1 METDN
6 GGGKGESA
14 TGVFYGVGVGPGDP
28 ELLTLKALRV
38 LQSVPAIYYP
48 ACAPGAKSYA
58 SKIIERYVRPDQM
71 LTGLLFPMEKDM
83 ERLRPIWEESA
94 ATMAA
99 DLLAGRDVAF
109 ITEGDPFFY
118 STFVYMDRIIRRR
131 YPQVAIEVIP
141 AVASPMA
148 AAARTGVPLAMVDER
163 LAVLP
168 ATYDNGFLL
177 RALEDFDT
185 VVLLKV
191 NSVMPK
197 VMTLLEKLGL
207 LDRAVFVER
216 CGSPEERVV
225 TDLRR
230 LEGERLNYLSLV
242 IVKKGAL

>member
-1 METDN
+1 
-6 GGGKGESA
+6 
-14 TGVFYGVGVGPGDP
+14 VGPGDP

-58 SKIIERYVRPDQM
+58 SKIIERYVRAEQS

-94 ATMAA
+94 ATMGK

-109 ITEGDPFFY
+109 VTEGDPFFY
-118 STFVYMDRIIRRR
+118 STFVYMYRIIRGR
-131 YPQVAIEVIP
+131 YPDVAVEVIP

-148 AAARTGVPLAMVDER
+148 ASARTGVPLAMADER
-163 LAVLP
+163 MAVLP
-168 ATYDNGFLL
+168 ATYDDGFLL

-197 VMTLLEKLGL
+197 VITLLEKEGL

-216 CGSPEERVV
+216 CGSPDERVV
-225 TDLRR
+225 HDLRQ

-242 IVKKGAL
+242 IVKK

>member
-6 GGGKGESA
+6 SGRKGERA
-14 TGVFYGVGVGPGDP
+14 TGILYGVGVGPGDP

-38 LQSVPAIYYP
+38 LQSVPTIYYP

-58 SKIIERYVRPDQM
+58 SKIIQQHVRPDQA
-71 LTGLLFPMEKDM
+71 LKGLLFPMEKDM

-94 ATMAA
+94 TTMAG

-118 STFVYMDRIIRRR
+118 STFVYMDRIMRQR
-131 YPQVAIEVIP
+131 YPQVTIEVIP

-148 AAARTGVPLAMVDER
+148 AAARTGVPLAMADER

-168 ATYDNGFLL
+168 ATYDDGFLL

-216 CGSPEERVV
+216 CGAPDERVV
-225 TDLRR
+225 TDLRQ
-230 LEGERLNYLSLV
+230 LDGERLNYLSLV
-242 IVKKGAL
+242 IVKKGAW

>member
-1 METDN
+1 MKQNNEDRAQPGT
-6 GGGKGESA
+6 
-14 TGVFYGVGVGPGDP
+14 FYGVGVGPGDP

-38 LQSVPAIYYP
+38 LQSVSAIYYP

-58 SKIIERYVRPDQM
+58 SNIIQRHVRPDQA

-94 ATMAA
+94 ATMAT

-118 STFVYMDRIIRRR
+118 STFVYMDRIIRRQ
-131 YPQVAIEVIP
+131 YPQVTIEVIP

-148 AAARTGVPLAMVDER
+148 ASARTGTPLAMADER

-168 ATYDNGFLL
+168 ATYDDGFLL

-191 NSVMPK
+191 NSVMPR
-197 VMTLLEKLGL
+197 VITLLEKTGL
-207 LDRAVFVER
+207 LDHAVFVER
-216 CGSPEERVV
+216 CGSPDERVV
-225 TDLRR
+225 TDLRQ

-242 IVKKGAL
+242 IVKK